1 MKSFTLIETLVVIFV
16 FSVVIMM
23 TGNFIVMGYKMQS
36 YTYHQSIAI
45 NEARKGIEVMVKE
58 IREAQTG
65 ESGAH
70 IIEDAQEKEFVFY
83 SDIDNDDRVEKIKY
97 FIDDGNNEFKK
108 LVYEPNDWT
117 FFDLENAEI
126 GQIFYPTEPSREL
139 TICQYLVDSPPSIFA
154 YFNADGEELFELP
167 AIKKYTKTIKVR
179 LLINVNPKRA
189 PDAFELSSKA
199 SLRNL

>member
-1 MKSFTLIETLVVIFV
+1 MKAFTLIETLVVIFV

-23 TGNFIVMGYKMQS
+23 TGNFIVMGYKTQS
-36 YTYHQSIAI
+36 YTYQQSIAI

-65 ESGAH
+65 ENGAH

-83 SDIDNDDRVEKIKY
+83 SDVDNDNRVEKVKY
-97 FIDDGNNEFKK
+97 FIDDDNNEFKK
-108 LVYEPNDWT
+108 LIFEPNDWT
-117 FFDLENAEI
+117 FSDLENAAM
-126 GQIFYPTEPSREL
+126 GTIFYPTAPSREMTL
-139 TICQYLVDSPPSIFA
+139 CQYLVDAPPSVFA
-154 YFNADGEELFELP
+154 YLNANGEELTELP

-179 LLINVNPKRA
+179 LLINVNPARA
-189 PDAFELSSKA
+189 PDAFELSSEA

>member
-1 MKSFTLIETLVVIFV
+1 MKGFTLIETLVVIFV

-23 TGNFIVMGYKMQS
+23 TGNFIVMGYRTQS
-36 YTYHQSIAI
+36 YTYQQAIAI
-45 NEARKGIEVMVKE
+45 NEARKGIEVMIKE

-65 ESGAH
+65 ENGAH

-97 FIDDGNNEFKK
+97 FIDDDNNEFKK
-108 LVYEPNDWT
+108 MVFEPNDWT
-117 FFDLENAEI
+117 FYDLENTAVVE
-126 GQIFYPTEPSREL
+126 IFYPSAPSKEI
-139 TICQYLVDSPPSIFA
+139 TMCQYLVDSPPSVFA
-154 YFNADGEELFELP
+154 YFDANGEELLELP

-179 LLINVNPKRA
+179 LLINVNPNRS
-189 PDAFELSSKA
+189 PDAFELSSEA

>member
-1 MKSFTLIETLVVIFV
+1 MKAFTLIETLVVIFV

-23 TGNFIVMGYKMQS
+23 TGNFIVMGYKTQS
-36 YTYHQSIAI
+36 YTYQQSIAI

-65 ESGAH
+65 ENGAH

-97 FIDDGNNEFKK
+97 FIDDDNNEFKK
-108 LVYEPNDWT
+108 LIYEPNNWT
-117 FFDLENAEI
+117 FSDLQNAEI
-126 GQIFYPTEPSREL
+126 GTIFYPTSPSREF
-139 TICQYLVDSPPSIFA
+139 TMCQYLVDAPPSVFT
-154 YFNADGEELFELP
+154 YFNAEGEELTELP
-167 AIKKYTKTIKVR
+167 AIKKHTKTIKVR
-179 LLINVNPKRA
+179 LLINVNPNHS
-189 PDAFELSSKA
+189 PDAFELSSEA

>member
-1 MKSFTLIETLVVIFV
+1 MKAFTLIETLVVIFV

-23 TGNFIVMGYKMQS
+23 TGNFIVMGYKTQS
-36 YTYHQSIAI
+36 YTYQQSIAI

-65 ESGAH
+65 ENGAH

-97 FIDDGNNEFKK
+97 FIDADNNEFKK
-108 LVYEPNDWT
+108 LIYEPNNWA
-117 FFDLENAEI
+117 FSDLENAQIET
-126 GQIFYPTEPSREL
+126 IFYPTDPSREL
-139 TICQYLVDSPPSIFA
+139 TVCQYLVDSPPSVFS
-154 YFNADGEELFELP
+154 YFNANGEELTELP

-179 LLINVNPKRA
+179 LLINVNPARA
-189 PDAFELSSKA
+189 PAAFELSSET